1 MNEFLNRL
9 FEKFESQITDNIF
22 CFIQNDREIIKAYL
36 DLVAENGNLQYVNS
50 HIAQEITKRYG
61 LESTPNQNENPNS
74 SLIQSYTELRII
86 Q

>member
-1 MNEFLNRL
+1 
-9 FEKFESQITDNIF
+9 
-22 CFIQNDREIIKAYL
+22 L